1 MIFTDEGLRDSRFLK
16 QAGYRFPRFNREQII
31 SASLAH
37 PTWIH
42 FGTDVFFRN
51 EVCGVNQ
58 TLLEKKVYRTGVIGA
73 AYRDFESA
81 ETFRTDCDCCSAV
94 AYTGAGG
101 KEEKR
106 ILSSCTGVFLF
117 DSLHSGDRE
126 KLKAVFRNPS
136 LQGASFTL
144 PEAEYVL
151 KNDAGS
157 YTASYRHDFDAGPA
171 GARLFISRLCALLY
185 ERYLYGNRTP
195 LALVSLDSFPENGD
209 RLQHA
214 VYAVVSEWVKRELV
228 EDGFWLYVISPD
240 HVSYPWTYCDTS
252 VMNQQM
258 RCFYIEDS
266 FPNGRPPLEK
276 AGIVFGERDTVI
288 KARHMKE
295 NICCDPLI
303 AALAAAGT
311 LKGYADGPAAMKDR
325 KIARFIKR
333 MAYTECLPAA
343 DGYESVDP
351 EQYLS
356 DMLRIR
362 LRTPLVTGSLRS
374 ILHDWSDRIYPLFS
388 EILRGYSSV
397 CGKDADRL
405 VCLPFVLA
413 AWRVCLPEND
423 QIRIDEENLLKPFS
437 GELVSRVEML
447 VSALSGPSSDNR
459 KLFLNNSF
467 FLI

>member
-1 MIFTDEGLRDSRFLK
+1 MILTDEGLRDSRFLK

-31 SASLAH
+31 SASLAN
-37 PTWIH
+37 PSWIH
-42 FGTDVFFRN
+42 FGTGVFFRN

-58 TLLEKKVYRTGVIGA
+58 MLLEKKAYGTGVLGA
-73 AYRDFESA
+73 EYRDFKSA
-81 ETFRTDCDCCSAV
+81 ETFRTDCGCCSAV
-94 AYTGAGG
+94 SYIGAGG
-101 KEEKR
+101 KEEKH
-106 ILSSCTGVFLF
+106 ILSSCVGVFMC
-117 DSLHSGDRE
+117 DPSYGGDWE

-136 LQGASFTL
+136 LQAASFTL
-144 PEAEYVL
+144 PEKEYVL
-151 KNDAGS
+151 KDDTGS
-157 YTASYRHDFDAGPA
+157 YTAAYRSDFDAGPA

-185 ERYLYGNRTP
+185 ERYLHGNRTP
-195 LALVSLDSFPENGD
+195 LALVSLDSFSENGD

-214 VYAVVSEWVKRELV
+214 VYGVVSEWVKRELV

-266 FPNGRPPLEK
+266 FPNSRPPLEK

-303 AALAAAGT
+303 ASLAAAGT
-311 LKGYADGPAAMKDR
+311 LKGYADGAAAMKDR
-325 KIARFIKR
+325 RIARFIKR

-343 DGYESVDP
+343 DGYGSVNS
-351 EQYLS
+351 EQYIS
-356 DMLRIR
+356 DILRIR
-362 LRTPLVTGSLRS
+362 LRTPVVTGSLQS
-374 ILHDWSDRIYPLFS
+374 ILHDWSDRIYPLFN
-388 EILRGYSSV
+388 EILRGYSSD

-413 AWRVCLPEND
+413 AWSVCIPDND
-423 QIRIDEENLLKPFS
+423 QIRIDAEDLLKPFS
-437 GELVSRVEML
+437 EKLALRVKTL
-447 VSALSGPSSDNR
+447 VSALSEPSSDNR
-459 KLFLNNSF
+459 KLFL
-467 FLI
+467 I